1 MLLKSDAFTKIDYR
15 VVHPA
20 DLPLILK
27 EESWPADALWV
38 RTAFLASDDGV
49 KQPNAT
55 PRFILAQDGKV
66 VFTCTSNGGWKD
78 KMWPKLVEV
87 TGTKA

>member
-1 MLLKSDAFTKIDYR
+1 

-20 DLPLILK
+20 DLSLILK
-27 EESWPADALWV
+27 DESWPKDALWV
-38 RTAFLASDDGV
+38 RTAFLASDEGKARPD
-49 KQPNAT
+49 AT

-66 VFTCTSNGGWKD
+66 ILAVTGNAGWKD
-78 KMWPKLVEV
+78 KMWPRIQEA